1 VFLKEA
7 GNLDL
12 GAQSF
17 QATGARQNG
26 SGVRKF
32 IAAEWLYRENNSAE
46 DAIDICHRLMPP
58 EFSAASSVARW
69 MIYIIQS
76 RQDRAER
83 PGVLKMHQ
91 LLKQDMAPQASQS
104 GLLAPDTTGM
114 NFYRADPA
122 LTDLLR
128 IHLPEKLFNHIEPH
142 LDRLGELAGGRLDE
156 CARLADRHGPVLHPR
171 DKFGRDVQSIE
182 YHPAYHELERAAFGE
197 FGIHALSIRKG
208 IMGWPDKYPVVAKH
222 AFTFLFNQTEFG
234 MGCPINVT
242 DGCAKLLANFGSE
255 ELKAKYF
262 DGLTQTDMSR
272 LTQGG
277 QFMTEKEGG
286 SDVGTLTT
294 SAVQEGDH
302 WRLYGEK
309 WFCSNADA
317 KVVMLLA
324 RPEGA
329 PPGTRG
335 VGLFLMPRFLEDGS
349 QNHYRIVRL
358 KDKLGT
364 RSMASGEIKLEGAI
378 AYAVGKLDR
387 GFVQMAEMVNSSR
400 LSNGVKST
408 ALMRRAWHDAMT
420 VAKNRVVFGSRI
432 LDLPLGRRQLLK
444 IMLATE
450 QALSMSFL
458 TADAL
463 DRAEAGSQDA
473 AALLRILTPTL
484 KFRATR
490 DARKVCGDALEMRGG
505 IGYIEEFATA
515 RLLRDAHLGSIWEGT
530 GNIVALDALKRA
542 VGRHGAES
550 ALAADLHARL
560 DDSAEVPQAW
570 RDKLRGLAD
579 RAVGFAREVAA
590 HSDNEAES
598 RRATS
603 LLYHV
608 ASAVQLAWEAQR
620 IHARR
625 GDARRLLLSR
635 LVVDQRVT
643 PNDPFRLAENKSQ
656 GAIAALLLGD
666 RPAGMAEVGELL
678 RGA

>member
-1 VFLKEA
+1 VPKEMRNAA
-7 GNLDL
+7 GNSM
-12 GAQSF
+12 Q
-17 QATGARQNG
+17 
-26 SGVRKF
+26 
-32 IAAEWLYRENNSAE
+32 
-46 DAIDICHRLMPP
+46 P
-58 EFSAASSVARW
+58 
-69 MIYIIQS
+69 
-76 RQDRAER
+76 
-83 PGVLKMHQ
+83 
-91 LLKQDMAPQASQS
+91 LKQDLTSSSASQP

-122 LTDLLR
+122 LTDLLKL
-128 IHLPEKLFNHIEPH
+128 HLPEALFRHIEPY
-142 LDRLGELAGGRLDE
+142 LDRLGELAGGHLDE
-156 CARLADRHGPVLHPR
+156 CARLADRHTPVLHQR
-171 DKFGRDVQSIE
+171 DKFGRDVQTIE
-182 YHPAYHELERAAFGE
+182 YHPAYREIEKAAFGE

-242 DGCAKLLANFGSE
+242 DGCAKLLNNFGSE
-255 ELKAKYF
+255 ALKAKYL

-294 SAVQEGDH
+294 RAVQEGDH

-329 PPGTRG
+329 GPGTKG
-335 VGLFLMPRFLEDGS
+335 VGLFLMPRFLDDGS
-349 QNHYRIVRL
+349 PNHYRIVRL

-364 RSMASGEIKLEGAI
+364 RSMASGEIKFDGAI

-408 ALMRRAWHDAMT
+408 ALMRRAWHDAIT
-420 VAKNRVVFGSRI
+420 VARGRVVFGQRI
-432 LDLPLGRRQLLK
+432 IDLPLARRQLMK
-444 IMLATE
+444 IMLPTE

-473 AALLRILTPTL
+473 AALLRVLTPTL

-490 DARKVCGDALEMRGG
+490 DARKVCGDAMEMRGG
-505 IGYIEEFATA
+505 IGYIEEFVTP

-530 GNIVALDALKRA
+530 GNIVAIDALKRA
-542 VGRHGAES
+542 VGRPGADN

-560 DDSAEVPQAW
+560 DDSPNVPQAW
-570 RDKLRGLAD
+570 RNRLRELSD
-579 RAVGFAREVAA
+579 RAIGFAREVAGRI
-590 HSDNEAES
+590 DNEGDA

-608 ASAVQLAWEAQR
+608 ASAVALAWEGGR
-620 IHARR
+620 IHEMR

-635 LVVDQRVT
+635 MVVDHRVM
-643 PNDPFRLAENKSQ
+643 PGDPFRLAENTVQ
-656 GAIAALLLGD
+656 RRMTEHLLGD
-666 RPAGMAEVGELL
+666 RAIGMAEVGELL
-678 RGA
+678 VAA

>member
-1 VFLKEA
+1 M
-7 GNLDL
+7 
-12 GAQSF
+12 Q
-17 QATGARQNG
+17 
-26 SGVRKF
+26 
-32 IAAEWLYRENNSAE
+32 
-46 DAIDICHRLMPP
+46 P
-58 EFSAASSVARW
+58 
-69 MIYIIQS
+69 
-76 RQDRAER
+76 
-83 PGVLKMHQ
+83 
-91 LLKQDMAPQASQS
+91 LKQDHSASADRP
-104 GLLAPDTTGM
+104 GLLAPDTSGM

-128 IHLPEKLFNHIEPH
+128 LHLPDALFRHIEPH
-142 LDRLGELAGGRLDE
+142 LDRLGALAGGHLDE
-156 CARLADRHGPVLHPR
+156 CARLADRHPPVLHPR
-171 DKFGRDVQSIE
+171 DRFGRDTQHIE
-182 YHPAYHELERAAFGE
+182 YHPAYRELEKAAFGE
-197 FGIHALSIRKG
+197 FGIHAMSVRKG
-208 IMGWPDKYPVVAKH
+208 ILGWPDKYPVVAKH
-222 AFTFLFNQTEFG
+222 AFTFLFNQAEFG
-234 MGCPINVT
+234 LGCPINVT
-242 DGCAKLLANFGSE
+242 DGCAKLLNNFGSE
-255 ELKAKYF
+255 ALKARYL

-294 SAVQEGDH
+294 IAVPDGDH
-302 WRLYGEK
+302 WRLHGEK

-317 KVVMLLA
+317 EMVMLLA

-329 PPGTRG
+329 GPGTRG
-335 VGLFLMPRFLEDGS
+335 VGLFLMPRRLDDGS

-408 ALMRRAWHDAMT
+408 ALMRRAHHDAMT
-420 VAKNRVVFGSRI
+420 VARNRVVFGQRI
-432 LDLPLGRRQLLK
+432 IDLPLARRQLMK

-530 GNIVALDALKRA
+530 GNIVAIDALKRA
-542 VGRHGAES
+542 VGRHGADS

-560 DDSAEVPQAW
+560 DDSANVPQAW
-570 RDKLRGLAD
+570 RNKLRELSD
-579 RAVGFAREVAA
+579 RAVGFAREVASR
-590 HSDNEAES
+590 SDNEAEA

-608 ASAVQLAWEAQR
+608 ASAVALSWEGGR
-620 IHARR
+620 IHDMR

-635 LVVDQRVT
+635 MVIDHRVAT
-643 PNDPFRLAENKSQ
+643 GDPFRLTENATQ
-656 GAIAALLLGD
+656 RTITAHLLGERD
-666 RPAGMAEVGELL
+666 VGMVEVGELL
-678 RGA
+678 SAA

>member
-1 VFLKEA
+1 M
-7 GNLDL
+7 
-12 GAQSF
+12 Q
-17 QATGARQNG
+17 QRTGHD
-26 SGVRKF
+26 VT
-32 IAAEWLYRENNSAE
+32 AAA
-46 DAIDICHRLMPP
+46 D
-58 EFSAASSVARW
+58 
-69 MIYIIQS
+69 
-76 RQDRAER
+76 R
-83 PGVLKMHQ
+83 PGLM
-91 LLKQDMAPQASQS
+91 
-104 GLLAPDTTGM
+104 APDTSGM

-128 IHLPEKLFNHIEPH
+128 IHLPDRIFNHIEPH
-142 LDRLGELAGGRLDE
+142 LDRLGGLAGGYLDE
-156 CARLADRHGPVLHPR
+156 CARLADRHPPVLHQR
-171 DKFGRDVQSIE
+171 DRFGRDVQWIE
-182 YHPAYHELERAAFGE
+182 YHPAYRELEKAAFGE
-197 FGIHALSIRKG
+197 FGIHAMSIRKG
-208 IMGWPDKYPVVAKH
+208 VLGWPDKYPVVAKH
-222 AFTFLFNQTEFG
+222 AFTFLFNQAEFG
-234 MGCPINVT
+234 LGCPINVT
-242 DGCAKLLANFGSE
+242 DGCANLLANFGSDA
-255 ELKAKYF
+255 LKAKYL
-262 DGLTQTDMSR
+262 DGLTETNMAK

-302 WRLYGEK
+302 WRLSGEK

-317 KVVMLLA
+317 EVVMLLA
-324 RPEGA
+324 RPRGAEG
-329 PPGTRG
+329 GTRG
-335 VGLFLMPRFLEDGS
+335 VGLFLMPRRLDDGS

-378 AYAVGKLDR
+378 AYAVGNLDR

-408 ALMRRAWHDAMT
+408 ALMRRAYHDAMT
-420 VAKNRVVFGSRI
+420 VARNRSVFGSRI
-432 LDLPLGRRQLLK
+432 VDLPLGRRQLMK
-444 IMLATE
+444 IALATE

-473 AALLRILTPTL
+473 AALLRILTPIL

-505 IGYIEEFATA
+505 IGYIEEFATS

-542 VGRHGAES
+542 VGRHGADG

-560 DDSAEVPQAW
+560 DDSAAVPQAW
-570 RDKLRGLAD
+570 RDRLHGLTD
-579 RAVGFAREVAA
+579 RAIGFAREVASRA
-590 HSDNEAES
+590 EKEAEA

-608 ASAVQLAWEAQR
+608 ASAVGLAWEAQR
-620 IHARR
+620 IHERR

-635 LVVDQRVT
+635 LVVDHRLSAG
-643 PNDPFRLAENKSQ
+643 DPFRLTENATQ
-656 GAIAALLLGD
+656 AAIADRLLGE
-666 RPAGMAEVGELL
+666 PPVGMAEVGELL
-678 RGA
+678 VAA

>member
-1 VFLKEA
+1 
-7 GNLDL
+7 
-12 GAQSF
+12 
-17 QATGARQNG
+17 
-26 SGVRKF
+26 
-32 IAAEWLYRENNSAE
+32 
-46 DAIDICHRLMPP
+46 
-58 EFSAASSVARW
+58 
-69 MIYIIQS
+69 
-76 RQDRAER
+76 
-83 PGVLKMHQ
+83 MHQ
-91 LLKQDMAPQASQS
+91 LPTRDVAAKASQS
-104 GLLAPDTTGM
+104 GLLAPDTSGM

-128 IHLPEKLFNHIEPH
+128 IHLSDALFRHIEPH
-142 LDRLGELAGGRLDE
+142 LDRLGALAGGHLDE
-156 CARLADRHGPVLHPR
+156 CARLADRHVPVLHQR
-171 DKFGRDVQSIE
+171 DRFGRDAQWIE
-182 YHPAYHELERAAFGE
+182 YHPAYRELERAAFGE
-197 FGIHALSIRKG
+197 FGIHAMSIRKG
-208 IMGWPDKYPVVAKH
+208 VLGWPDKYPVVAKH
-222 AFTFLFNQTEFG
+222 AFTFLFNQAEFG
-234 MGCPINVT
+234 LGCPINVT
-242 DGCAKLLANFGSE
+242 DGCAKLLANFGSAA
-255 ELKAKYF
+255 LKERYL
-262 DGLTQTDMSR
+262 DGLTQTDMDK

-294 SAVQEGDH
+294 TAVQEGEH
-302 WRLYGEK
+302 WRLHGEK

-317 KVVMLLA
+317 EVVMLLA
-324 RPEGA
+324 RPQGA
-329 PPGTRG
+329 ENGTRG
-335 VGLFLMPRFLEDGS
+335 VGLFLMPRHLDDGS

-378 AYAVGKLDR
+378 AFAVGRLDR

-408 ALMRRAWHDAMT
+408 ALMRRAHHDAMT
-420 VAKNRVVFGSRI
+420 VATNRVVFGSRI
-432 LDLPLGRRQLLK
+432 VDLPLGRRQLLK

-484 KFRATR
+484 KVRATR
-490 DARKVCGDALEMRGG
+490 DARKVSGDALEMRGG
-505 IGYIEEFATA
+505 VGYIEEFATA

-560 DDSAEVPQAW
+560 DDSASVPQAW
-570 RDKLRGLAD
+570 RDRLRGLAD
-579 RAVGFAREVAA
+579 RSVGFAREVAA
-590 HSDNEAES
+590 RTENEAEA

-608 ASAVQLAWEAQR
+608 ASAVALAWEGAR
-620 IHARR
+620 IHEMR

-635 LVVDQRVT
+635 LVLDHRLSAS
-643 PNDPFRLAENKSQ
+643 DPFRLAENTVQ
-656 GAIAALLLGD
+656 DVIAGHLLGD
-666 RPAGMAEVGELL
+666 RAVGMAEVGELL
-678 RGA
+678 SAA

>member
-1 VFLKEA
+1 
-7 GNLDL
+7 
-12 GAQSF
+12 
-17 QATGARQNG
+17 
-26 SGVRKF
+26 
-32 IAAEWLYRENNSAE
+32 
-46 DAIDICHRLMPP
+46 
-58 EFSAASSVARW
+58 
-69 MIYIIQS
+69 
-76 RQDRAER
+76 
-83 PGVLKMHQ
+83 MHQ
-91 LLKQDMAPQASQS
+91 LLSRDDISTGAAP

-114 NFYRADPA
+114 NFYRADPT
-122 LTDLLR
+122 LNDLLR
-128 IHLPEKLFNHIEPH
+128 IHLPDTLLRHIAPH
-142 LDRLGELAGGRLDE
+142 LDRLGELAGGYLDE
-156 CARLADRHGPVLHPR
+156 CARLADRHGPVLHQR
-171 DKFGRDVQSIE
+171 DRFGRDVQWIE
-182 YHPAYHELERAAFGE
+182 YHPAYRELERAAFGE
-197 FGIHALSIRKG
+197 FGIHAMSIRKG
-208 IMGWPDKYPVVAKH
+208 ILGWPDKYPVVAKH
-222 AFTFLFNQTEFG
+222 AFTFLFNQAEFG
-234 MGCPINVT
+234 LGCPINVT
-242 DGCAKLLANFGSE
+242 DGCAKLLANFGSR
-255 ELKAKYF
+255 ELQDKYL
-262 DGLTQTDMSR
+262 DGLTQTDMER

-294 SAVQEGDH
+294 TAVQEGDH
-302 WRLYGEK
+302 WRLTGEK

-317 KVVMLLA
+317 RVVMLLA
-324 RPEGA
+324 RPQGGDS
-329 PPGTRG
+329 GTRG
-335 VGLFLMPRFLEDGS
+335 VGLFLMPRFLDDGT

-378 AYAVGKLDR
+378 AYAVGRLDR

-408 ALMRRAWHDAMT
+408 ALMRRAYHDAMT
-420 VAKNRVVFGSRI
+420 VASNRVVFGRRI
-432 LDLPLGRRQLLK
+432 IDLPLGRRQLMK

-450 QALSMSFL
+450 QALSMSFV

-505 IGYIEEFATA
+505 IGYVEEFATA

-560 DDSAEVPQAW
+560 NESGTVPQGW
-570 RDKLRGLAD
+570 RDHLRGLVD
-579 RAVGFAREVAA
+579 RAIGFARAVAA
-590 HSDNEAES
+590 NADNEADA

-608 ASAVQLAWEAQR
+608 ASAVTLAWEAGR
-620 IHARR
+620 IHEMH
-625 GDARRLLLSR
+625 GDARRLLLSK
-635 LVVDQRVT
+635 LVVEHRLEA
-643 PNDPFRLAENKSQ
+643 NDPFRFAENRADD
-656 GAIAALLLGD
+656 AIASHLLGD
-666 RPAGMAEVGELL
+666 RAVGMAEVGELL
-678 RGA
+678 RAA

>member
-1 VFLKEA
+1 
-7 GNLDL
+7 
-12 GAQSF
+12 
-17 QATGARQNG
+17 
-26 SGVRKF
+26 
-32 IAAEWLYRENNSAE
+32 
-46 DAIDICHRLMPP
+46 
-58 EFSAASSVARW
+58 
-69 MIYIIQS
+69 
-76 RQDRAER
+76 
-83 PGVLKMHQ
+83 MHQ
-91 LLKQDMAPQASQS
+91 LLKQDVAPKAN
-104 GLLAPDTTGM
+104 LLAPDTTGM
-114 NFYRADPA
+114 NFYRADPVLA
-122 LTDLLR
+122 DLLR
-128 IHLPEKLFNHIEPH
+128 IYLPDTLLRHIEPH
-142 LDRLGELAGGRLDE
+142 LDRLGGLAGGHLDE
-156 CARLADRHGPVLHPR
+156 CARLADRHTPVLHAR
-171 DKFGRDVQSIE
+171 DKFGRDTQTIE
-182 YHPAYHELERAAFGE
+182 YHPAYRELENAAFGE
-197 FGIHALSIRKG
+197 FGIHAMSIRKG
-208 IMGWPDKYPVVAKH
+208 ILDWPNKYPVTAKH
-222 AFTFLFNQTEFG
+222 AFTFLFNQAEFG
-234 MGCPINVT
+234 LGCPINVT
-242 DGCAKLLANFGSE
+242 DGCAKLLANFGSAA
-255 ELKAKYF
+255 LKDRYL
-262 DGLTQTDMSR
+262 DGLTQTDMTK

-294 SAVQEGDH
+294 TAIQEGDH
-302 WRLYGEK
+302 WRLHGEK

-335 VGLFLMPRFLEDGS
+335 VGLFLMPRFLDDGT

-364 RSMASGEIKLEGAI
+364 RSMASGEIKLDGAI

-408 ALMRRAWHDAMT
+408 ALMRRAYHDAMT
-420 VAKNRVVFGSRI
+420 VAKNRVVFGNRI
-432 LDLPLGRRQLLK
+432 IDLPLGRRQLMK
-444 IMLATE
+444 IGLATE
-450 QALSMSFL
+450 QALSMSFM
-458 TADAL
+458 TADVL
-463 DRAEAGSQDA
+463 DRAEGGSQDA

-542 VGRHGAES
+542 VGRHGAEL

-560 DDSAEVPQAW
+560 DDSVKVPQAW
-570 RDKLRGLAD
+570 RDRLRGLAD
-579 RAVGFAREVAA
+579 RAVAFAREVAA
-590 HSDNEAES
+590 KTENEAEA

-620 IHARR
+620 IDAMR
-625 GDARRLLLSR
+625 GDARRVLLSR
-635 LVVDQRVT
+635 LVIDHRVL
-643 PNDPFRLAENKSQ
+643 PADPFRPAENKTQ
-656 GAIAALLLGD
+656 DRIAELLLSD
-666 RPAGMAEVGELL
+666 RAAGMAEVGELV
-678 RGA
+678 AAA

>member
-1 VFLKEA
+1 MTKIGWNEQGLKMQPRMH
-7 GNLDL
+7 DR
-12 GAQSF
+12 
-17 QATGARQNG
+17 ATG
-26 SGVRKF
+26 
-32 IAAEWLYRENNSAE
+32 SANQ
-46 DAIDICHRLMPP
+46 P
-58 EFSAASSVARW
+58 
-69 MIYIIQS
+69 
-76 RQDRAER
+76 
-83 PGVLKMHQ
+83 
-91 LLKQDMAPQASQS
+91 

-128 IHLPEKLFNHIEPH
+128 LHLPDALFRHIEPH
-142 LDRLGELAGGRLDE
+142 LDRLGELAGGYLDE
-156 CARLADRHGPVLHPR
+156 CARLADRHTPVLHQR
-171 DKFGRDVQSIE
+171 DKFGRDTQYIE
-182 YHPAYHELERAAFGE
+182 YHPAYRELEKAAFGE

-242 DGCAKLLANFGSE
+242 DGCAKLLNNFGSE
-255 ELKAKYF
+255 ALKAKYL
-262 DGLTQTDMSR
+262 DGLTQTDMSK

-329 PPGTRG
+329 GPGTRG
-335 VGLFLMPRFLEDGS
+335 VGLFLMPRYLDDGS

-364 RSMASGEIKLEGAI
+364 RSMASGEIKFEGAI

-408 ALMRRAWHDAMT
+408 ALMRRAHHDAMT
-420 VAKNRVVFGSRI
+420 VARNRVVFGSRI
-432 LDLPLGRRQLLK
+432 IDLPLARRQLMK
-444 IMLATE
+444 IMLPTE

-515 RLLRDAHLGSIWEGT
+515 RLLRDAHLG
-530 GNIVALDALKRA
+530 LDL
-542 VGRHGAES
+542 GRHRQYRRDRCADARGRPSRRRCRAGGGPARPS
-550 ALAADLHARL
+550 RRQRQCAA
-560 DDSAEVPQAW
+560 
-570 RDKLRGLAD
+570 GLARSPARIEPTAPSAS
-579 RAVGFAREVAA
+579 RAK
-590 HSDNEAES
+590 
-598 RRATS
+598 
-603 LLYHV
+603 
-608 ASAVQLAWEAQR
+608 W
-620 IHARR
+620 
-625 GDARRLLLSR
+625 
-635 LVVDQRVT
+635 
-643 PNDPFRLAENKSQ
+643 
-656 GAIAALLLGD
+656 
-666 RPAGMAEVGELL
+666 PAGATMRAM
-678 RGA
+678 RGAPPACSIMSPARSRWPGRAGASTRCAATPGGCCCRAW

>member
-1 VFLKEA
+1 MH
-7 GNLDL
+7 
-12 GAQSF
+12 QP
-17 QATGARQNG
+17 ARQ
-26 SGVRKF
+26 SELTLP
-32 IAAEWLYRENNSAE
+32 A
-46 DAIDICHRLMPP
+46 DQP
-58 EFSAASSVARW
+58 
-69 MIYIIQS
+69 
-76 RQDRAER
+76 
-83 PGVLKMHQ
+83 
-91 LLKQDMAPQASQS
+91 
-104 GLLAPDTTGM
+104 GLLAPDTSGM

-128 IHLPEKLFNHIEPH
+128 IHLPSPLLRHIEPH
-142 LDRLGELAGGRLDE
+142 LDRLGALAGGHLDE
-156 CARLADRHGPVLHPR
+156 CARLSDRHTPVLHQR
-171 DKFGRDVQSIE
+171 DKFGRDAQWIE
-182 YHPAYHELERAAFGE
+182 YHPAYRELEAAAFGE
-197 FGIHALSIRKG
+197 FGIHAMSVRKG
-208 IMGWPDKYPVVAKH
+208 VLGWPDKYPVVAKH
-222 AFTFLFNQTEFG
+222 AFTFLFNQAEFG
-234 MGCPINVT
+234 LGCPINVT
-242 DGCAKLLANFGSE
+242 DGCAKLLSNFGSDA
-255 ELKAKYF
+255 LKARYL
-262 DGLTQTDMSR
+262 DGLTQTDMSK

-294 SAVQEGDH
+294 TAVQEGDH
-302 WRLYGEK
+302 WRLTGEK

-329 PPGTRG
+329 GPGTRG
-335 VGLFLMPRFLEDGS
+335 VGLFLMPRTLDDGTP
-349 QNHYRIVRL
+349 NHYRIVRL

-408 ALMRRAWHDAMT
+408 ALMRRAYHDAMT
-420 VAKNRVVFGSRI
+420 VARNRVVFGSRI
-432 LDLPLGRRQLLK
+432 VDLPLARRQLMK

-450 QALSMSFL
+450 QALSMSFV

-505 IGYIEEFATA
+505 IGYIEEFATS

-530 GNIVALDALKRA
+530 GNIVAIDALKRA
-542 VGRHGAES
+542 VGRHGAEA

-560 DDSAEVPQAW
+560 DDSASVPQAW
-570 RDKLRGLAD
+570 RSRLRDLTD
-579 RAVGFAREVAA
+579 RAIGFAREVA
-590 HSDNEAES
+590 SRMDNEAEA

-608 ASAVQLAWEAQR
+608 ASAVALAWEGGR
-620 IHARR
+620 IHEMR

-635 LVVDQRVT
+635 MVIDHRVAAG
-643 PNDPFRLAENKSQ
+643 DPFRLTENAAQ
-656 GAIAALLLGD
+656 RAITGHLLGD
-666 RPAGMAEVGELL
+666 RAVGMAEVGELIS
-678 RGA
+678 AA

>member
-1 VFLKEA
+1 MRELKRDTANFVEQ
-7 GNLDL
+7 G
-12 GAQSF
+12 
-17 QATGARQNG
+17 
-26 SGVRKF
+26 
-32 IAAEWLYRENNSAE
+32 
-46 DAIDICHRLMPP
+46 
-58 EFSAASSVARW
+58 
-69 MIYIIQS
+69 
-76 RQDRAER
+76 
-83 PGVLKMHQ
+83 
-91 LLKQDMAPQASQS
+91 
-104 GLLAPDTTGM
+104 GLLAPDTSGM

-122 LTDLLR
+122 LADLLR
-128 IHLPEKLFNHIEPH
+128 IHLPDPLFRHIEPH
-142 LDRLGELAGGRLDE
+142 LDRLGALAGGHLDE
-156 CARLADRHGPVLHPR
+156 CARLADRHVPVLHQR
-171 DKFGRDVQSIE
+171 DRFGRDIQWIE
-182 YHPAYHELERAAFGE
+182 YHPAYRELERAAFGE
-197 FGIHALSIRKG
+197 FGIHAMSLRKG
-208 IMGWPDKYPVVAKH
+208 ILGWPDKYPVVAKH
-222 AFTFLFNQTEFG
+222 AFTFLFNQAEFG
-234 MGCPINVT
+234 LGCPINVT
-242 DGCAKLLANFGSE
+242 DGCAKLLANFGSDS
-255 ELKAKYF
+255 LKARYL
-262 DGLTQTDMSR
+262 DGLTQTDMSK

-294 SAVQEGDH
+294 TAMAEGDH
-302 WRLYGEK
+302 WRLSGEK

-317 KVVMLLA
+317 EVVMLLA

-329 PPGTRG
+329 GPGTRG
-335 VGLFLMPRFLEDGS
+335 VALFLMPRRLDNGS
-349 QNHYRIVRL
+349 PNHYRIVRL

-378 AYAVGKLDR
+378 AYAVGRLDR

-408 ALMRRAWHDAMT
+408 ALMRRAHHDAMT

-432 LDLPLGRRQLLK
+432 IDLPLARRQLMK

-450 QALSMSFL
+450 QALSMSFV

-530 GNIVALDALKRA
+530 GNIVAIDALTRA
-542 VGRHGAES
+542 VGRHGADA
-550 ALAADLHARL
+550 ALGADLHERL
-560 DDSAEVPQAW
+560 DDSVGVPGTW
-570 RDKLRGLAD
+570 RDRLRSLTD
-579 RAVGFAREVAA
+579 QAVNFAREVAGS
-590 HSDNEAES
+590 SDNEADA

-608 ASAVQLAWEAQR
+608 ASAVSLAWEAGR
-620 IHARR
+620 IQQMR

-635 LVVDQRVT
+635 LVVDHRLS
-643 PNDPFRLAENKSQ
+643 PGDPFRLADDATQRK
-656 GAIAALLLGD
+656 ITDWLLGE
-666 RPAGMAEVGELL
+666 RAVGMTEVAELL
-678 RGA
+678 GTA

>member
-1 VFLKEA
+1 MFKGPGKLQGNVVTAKAEIAPGA
-7 GNLDL
+7 GPAN
-12 GAQSF
+12 
-17 QATGARQNG
+17 
-26 SGVRKF
+26 
-32 IAAEWLYRENNSAE
+32 
-46 DAIDICHRLMPP
+46 
-58 EFSAASSVARW
+58 
-69 MIYIIQS
+69 
-76 RQDRAER
+76 
-83 PGVLKMHQ
+83 
-91 LLKQDMAPQASQS
+91 
-104 GLLAPDTTGM
+104 LLAPDTSGM

-128 IHLPEKLFNHIEPH
+128 IHLPDALFQHIEPH

-156 CARLADRHGPVLHPR
+156 CARLADRHVPVLHQR
-171 DKFGRDVQSIE
+171 DRFGRDAQSIE
-182 YHPAYHELERAAFGE
+182 YHPAYRELERAAFGK
-197 FGIHALSIRKG
+197 FGIHAMSVRKG
-208 IMGWPDKYPVVAKH
+208 ILGWPDKYPVVAKH
-222 AFTFLFNQTEFG
+222 AFTFLFNQAEFG
-234 MGCPINVT
+234 LGCPINVT
-242 DGCAKLLANFGSE
+242 DGCAKLLSNFGSE
-255 ELKAKYF
+255 ALKAKYL
-262 DGLTQTDMSR
+262 DGLTQTDMSK

-286 SDVGTLTT
+286 SDVGKLTT
-294 SAVQEGDH
+294 TAVQEGDH
-302 WRLYGEK
+302 WLLSGEK

-317 KVVMLLA
+317 EIVMLLA
-324 RPEGA
+324 RPQGA
-329 PPGTRG
+329 EAGTRG
-335 VGLFLMPRFLEDGS
+335 VGLFLMPRRLEDGS
-349 QNHYRIVRL
+349 PNHYRIVRL

-378 AYAVGKLDR
+378 AHAVGKLDR

-408 ALMRRAWHDAMT
+408 ALMRRAHHDAMT
-420 VAKNRVVFGSRI
+420 VAQNRVVFGSRI
-432 LDLPLGRRQLLK
+432 IDLPLARRQLMK

-542 VGRHGAES
+542 VGRHGADA

-560 DDSAEVPQAW
+560 DDSANVPQAW
-570 RDKLRGLAD
+570 RDTLRDLTD
-579 RAVGFAREVAA
+579 RAIGFAREVAERA
-590 HSDNEAES
+590 DNEAEA

-608 ASAVQLAWEAQR
+608 ASAVALAWEGGR
-620 IHARR
+620 IHEMR

-635 LVVDQRVT
+635 MVIDHRVS
-643 PNDPFRLAENKSQ
+643 PGDPFRVMENGVQ
-656 GAIAALLLGD
+656 RAITSHLLGD
-666 RPAGMAEVGELL
+666 RAAGMAEVGELL
-678 RGA
+678 GAA

>member
-1 VFLKEA
+1 MT
-7 GNLDL
+7 N
-12 GAQSF
+12 
-17 QATGARQNG
+17 
-26 SGVRKF
+26 
-32 IAAEWLYRENNSAE
+32 I
-46 DAIDICHRLMPP
+46 
-58 EFSAASSVARW
+58 
-69 MIYIIQS
+69 
-76 RQDRAER
+76 ER
-83 PGVLKMHQ
+83 NEQGLKMQ
-91 LLKQDMAPQASQS
+91 PLKQDRKTPAGDRP

-128 IHLPEKLFNHIEPH
+128 LHLPEALFRHIEPH
-142 LDRLGELAGGRLDE
+142 LDRLGGLAGGHLDE
-156 CARLADRHGPVLHPR
+156 CARLADRHTPVLHQR
-171 DKFGRDVQSIE
+171 DRFGRDSQYIE
-182 YHPAYHELERAAFGE
+182 YHPAYRELEKAAFGE
-197 FGIHALSIRKG
+197 FGIHAMSIRKG

-222 AFTFLFNQTEFG
+222 AFTFLFNQAEFG
-234 MGCPINVT
+234 LGCPINVT
-242 DGCAKLLANFGSE
+242 DGCAKLLNNFGSE
-255 ELKAKYF
+255 ALKAKYL
-262 DGLTQTDMSR
+262 DGLTQTDMSK

-294 SAVQEGDH
+294 SAVQEGGH

-317 KVVMLLA
+317 EVVMLLA
-324 RPEGA
+324 RPDGA
-329 PPGTRG
+329 GPGTRG
-335 VGLFLMPRFLEDGS
+335 VGLFLMPRRLDDGS

-408 ALMRRAWHDAMT
+408 ALMRRAHHDAMT
-420 VAKNRVVFGSRI
+420 VAKNRVVFGQRI
-432 LDLPLGRRQLLK
+432 MDLPLARRQLMK

-530 GNIVALDALKRA
+530 GNIVAIDALKRA
-542 VGRHGAES
+542 VGRHGADA

-560 DDSAEVPQAW
+560 DDSANVPQAW
-570 RDKLRGLAD
+570 RNRLRELSD
-579 RAVGFAREVAA
+579 RAIGFAREVA
-590 HSDNEAES
+590 SRTDNEADA

-608 ASAVQLAWEAQR
+608 ASAVALTWEGGR
-620 IHARR
+620 IHEMR

-635 LVVDQRVT
+635 MVIDHRVT
-643 PNDPFRLAENKSQ
+643 ASDPFRLTENAVQ
-656 GAIAALLLGD
+656 RAITDHLLGE
-666 RPAGMAEVGELL
+666 RAVGMAEVGELII
-678 RGA
+678 AA

>member
-1 VFLKEA
+1 MQQHSGHDVTA
-7 GNLDL
+7 AADRL
-12 GAQSF
+12 G
-17 QATGARQNG
+17 
-26 SGVRKF
+26 
-32 IAAEWLYRENNSAE
+32 
-46 DAIDICHRLMPP
+46 M
-58 EFSAASSVARW
+58 
-69 MIYIIQS
+69 
-76 RQDRAER
+76 
-83 PGVLKMHQ
+83 
-91 LLKQDMAPQASQS
+91 
-104 GLLAPDTTGM
+104 LAPDTSGM

-128 IHLPEKLFNHIEPH
+128 IHLPDRIFNHIEPH
-142 LDRLGELAGGRLDE
+142 LDRLGGLAGGYLDE
-156 CARLADRHGPVLHPR
+156 CARLADRHTPVLHQR
-171 DKFGRDVQSIE
+171 DRFGRDVQWIE
-182 YHPAYHELERAAFGE
+182 YHPAYRELEKAAFGE
-197 FGIHALSIRKG
+197 FGIHAMSIRKG
-208 IMGWPDKYPVVAKH
+208 VLGWPDKYPVVAKH
-222 AFTFLFNQTEFG
+222 AFTFLFNQAEFG
-234 MGCPINVT
+234 LGCPINVT
-242 DGCAKLLANFGSE
+242 DGCAKLLANFGSDA
-255 ELKAKYF
+255 LKEKYL
-262 DGLTQTDMSR
+262 DGLTETNMAK

-294 SAVQEGDH
+294 SAVQDGDR
-302 WRLYGEK
+302 WILSGEK

-317 KVVMLLA
+317 EVVMLLA
-324 RPEGA
+324 RPQGA
-329 PPGTRG
+329 VGGTRG
-335 VGLFLMPRFLEDGS
+335 VGLFLMPRWLDDGS
-349 QNHYRIVRL
+349 PNRYRIVRL

-408 ALMRRAWHDAMT
+408 ALMRRAHHDAMT
-420 VAKNRVVFGSRI
+420 VAANRVVFGSRI
-432 LDLPLGRRQLLK
+432 IDLPLARRQLMK

-542 VGRHGAES
+542 VGRHGADA

-560 DDSAEVPQAW
+560 DDSANVPQAW
-570 RDKLRGLAD
+570 RDRLRELTD
-579 RAVGFAREVAA
+579 RAIGFAREVADC
-590 HSDNEAES
+590 SDNEAEA

-608 ASAVQLAWEAQR
+608 ASAVALAWEGGR
-620 IHARR
+620 IHAMR

-635 LVVDQRVT
+635 LVIDHRVSG
-643 PNDPFRLAENKSQ
+643 NDPFRLTENDAQ
-656 GAIAALLLGD
+656 RAITTHLLGID
-666 RPAGMAEVGELL
+666 AVGMAEVGELL
-678 RGA
+678 VAA

>member
-1 VFLKEA
+1 MQMREL
-7 GNLDL
+7 
-12 GAQSF
+12 
-17 QATGARQNG
+17 ARQTDVT
-26 SGVRKF
+26 SP
-32 IAAEWLYRENNSAE
+32 A
-46 DAIDICHRLMPP
+46 
-58 EFSAASSVARW
+58 
-69 MIYIIQS
+69 
-76 RQDRAER
+76 DR
-83 PGVLKMHQ
+83 P
-91 LLKQDMAPQASQS
+91 
-104 GLLAPDTTGM
+104 GLLAPDTSGM

-128 IHLPEKLFNHIEPH
+128 IHLPDALFRHIEPH
-142 LDRLGELAGGRLDE
+142 LDRLGALAGGHLDE
-156 CARLADRHGPVLHPR
+156 CARLADRHVPVLHQR
-171 DKFGRDVQSIE
+171 DRFGRDAQWIE
-182 YHPAYHELERAAFGE
+182 YHPAYRELERAAFGE
-197 FGIHALSIRKG
+197 FGIHAMSLRKG
-208 IMGWPDKYPVVAKH
+208 IMGWHEPYPVVAKH
-222 AFTFLFNQTEFG
+222 AFTFLFNQAEFG
-234 MGCPINVT
+234 LGCPINVT
-242 DGCAKLLANFGSE
+242 DGCGKLLAKFGSE
-255 ELKAKYF
+255 ALKAKYL
-262 DGLTQTDMSR
+262 DGLTQTDMDR

-294 SAVQEGDH
+294 IAVQEGDH
-302 WRLYGEK
+302 WRLSGEK

-324 RPEGA
+324 RPQGAEG
-329 PPGTRG
+329 GTRG
-335 VGLFLMPRFLEDGS
+335 VGLFLMPRFLDDGS
-349 QNHYRIVRL
+349 PNHYRIVRL

-378 AYAVGKLDR
+378 AYAVGRLDR

-408 ALMRRAWHDAMT
+408 ALMRRAHHDAMT

-432 LDLPLGRRQLLK
+432 IDLPLARRQLMK

-463 DRAEAGSQDA
+463 DRGEAGSQDA

-505 IGYIEEFATA
+505 IGYIEEFATS

-530 GNIVALDALKRA
+530 GNIVAIDALKRA
-542 VGRHGAES
+542 VGRHGAEA

-560 DDSAEVPQAW
+560 DDSANVPQAW
-570 RDKLRGLAD
+570 RSRLRDLTD
-579 RAVGFAREVAA
+579 RAVGFAREVA
-590 HSDNEAES
+590 SRMDNEADA

-608 ASAVQLAWEAQR
+608 ASAVALAWEGGR
-620 IHARR
+620 IHEMR

-635 LVVDQRVT
+635 MVIDHRVSVG
-643 PNDPFRLAENKSQ
+643 DPFRLTENPVQ
-656 GAIAALLLGD
+656 RAITDHLLGERD
-666 RPAGMAEVGELL
+666 VGMAEVGELL
-678 RGA
+678 GAA

>member
-1 VFLKEA
+1 MLKPA
-7 GNLDL
+7 KHNDV
-12 GAQSF
+12 
-17 QATGARQNG
+17 T
-26 SGVRKF
+26 
-32 IAAEWLYRENNSAE
+32 SA
-46 DAIDICHRLMPP
+46 D
-58 EFSAASSVARW
+58 
-69 MIYIIQS
+69 Q
-76 RQDRAER
+76 
-83 PGVLKMHQ
+83 G
-91 LLKQDMAPQASQS
+91 
-104 GLLAPDTTGM
+104 GLLAPDTSGM

-128 IHLPEKLFNHIEPH
+128 IHLSDALFRHIEPH
-142 LDRLGELAGGRLDE
+142 LDRLGALAGGHLDE
-156 CARLADRHGPVLHPR
+156 CARLADRHVPVLHQR
-171 DKFGRDVQSIE
+171 DRFGCDVQWIE
-182 YHPAYHELERAAFGE
+182 YHPAYRELERAAFGE
-197 FGIHALSIRKG
+197 FGIHAMSLRKG
-208 IMGWPDKYPVVAKH
+208 ILGWPQPYPVVAKH
-222 AFTFLFNQTEFG
+222 AFTFLFNQAEFG
-234 MGCPINVT
+234 LGCPINVT
-242 DGCAKLLANFGSE
+242 DGCGKLLAKFGSE
-255 ELKAKYF
+255 ALKAKYL
-262 DGLTQTDMSR
+262 DGLTQTDISK

-286 SDVGTLTT
+286 SDVGKLTT
-294 SAVQEGDH
+294 TAVEEGDH

-317 KVVMLLA
+317 EVVMLLA

-329 PPGTRG
+329 VGGTRG
-335 VGLFLMPRFLEDGS
+335 VGLFLMPRHLDDGAP
-349 QNHYRIVRL
+349 NHYRIVRL

-378 AYAVGKLDR
+378 AYAVGRLDR

-408 ALMRRAWHDAMT
+408 ALMRRAHHDAMT
-420 VAKNRVVFGSRI
+420 VARNRIVFGSRI
-432 LDLPLGRRQLLK
+432 IDLPLARRQLMK

-450 QALSMSFL
+450 QALSMSFG

-505 IGYIEEFATA
+505 IGYIEELATS

-530 GNIVALDALKRA
+530 GNIVAIDALHRA
-542 VGRHGAES
+542 VGRHGADA

-560 DDSAEVPQAW
+560 DDSTGVPQAW
-570 RDKLRGLAD
+570 RDRLRDLTD
-579 RAVGFAREVAA
+579 RAVGFAREVASR
-590 HSDNEAES
+590 SDNEAEA

-608 ASAVQLAWEAQR
+608 ASAVAFVWEGGR
-620 IHARR
+620 IHEMR

-635 LVVDQRVT
+635 MVIDHRVLAS
-643 PNDPFRLAENKSQ
+643 DPFRLTENSVQ
-656 GAIAALLLGD
+656 RAMSGHLLGE
-666 RPAGMAEVGELL
+666 PGVGMAEVGELL
-678 RGA
+678 IAA

>member
-1 VFLKEA
+1 MTNIGRNEQ
-7 GNLDL
+7 G
-12 GAQSF
+12 
-17 QATGARQNG
+17 
-26 SGVRKF
+26 
-32 IAAEWLYRENNSAE
+32 
-46 DAIDICHRLMPP
+46 
-58 EFSAASSVARW
+58 
-69 MIYIIQS
+69 
-76 RQDRAER
+76 
-83 PGVLKMHQ
+83 LKMQPVKH
-91 LLKQDMAPQASQS
+91 DRMTASANEP

-122 LTDLLR
+122 LTDLLKL
-128 IHLPEKLFNHIEPH
+128 HLPDALFRHIEPH
-142 LDRLGELAGGRLDE
+142 LDRLGELAGGHLDE
-156 CARLADRHGPVLHPR
+156 CARLADRHTPVLHQR
-171 DKFGRDVQSIE
+171 DRFGRDSQYIE
-182 YHPAYHELERAAFGE
+182 YHPAYRELEKAAFGE
-197 FGIHALSIRKG
+197 FGIHAMSIRKG
-208 IMGWPDKYPVVAKH
+208 ILGWPDKYPVVAKH
-222 AFTFLFNQTEFG
+222 AFTFLFNQAEFG
-234 MGCPINVT
+234 LGCPINVT
-242 DGCAKLLANFGSE
+242 DGCAKLLNNFGSE
-255 ELKAKYF
+255 ALKAKYL
-262 DGLTQTDMSR
+262 DGLTQTDMSK

-294 SAVQEGDH
+294 TAVQEGDH

-317 KVVMLLA
+317 EVVMLLA

-329 PPGTRG
+329 GPGTRG
-335 VGLFLMPRFLEDGS
+335 VGLFLMPRRLDDGS

-408 ALMRRAWHDAMT
+408 ALMRRAHHDAMT
-420 VAKNRVVFGSRI
+420 VAKNRVVFGQRI
-432 LDLPLGRRQLLK
+432 IDLPLAQRQLMK

-530 GNIVALDALKRA
+530 GNIVAIDTLQRA
-542 VGRHGAES
+542 VGRHGADA

-560 DDSAEVPQAW
+560 DDSANVPQAW
-570 RDKLRGLAD
+570 RNRLRELTD
-579 RAVGFAREVAA
+579 RAIGFAREVA
-590 HSDNEAES
+590 SRTDNEGDA

-608 ASAVQLAWEAQR
+608 ASAVALAWEGGR
-620 IHARR
+620 IHEMR

-635 LVVDQRVT
+635 MVIDHRVAQG
-643 PNDPFRLAENKSQ
+643 DPFRLTENAAQ
-656 GAIAALLLGD
+656 RAITGHLLGE
-666 RPAGMAEVGELL
+666 RSVGMAEVGELL
-678 RGA
+678 VAA